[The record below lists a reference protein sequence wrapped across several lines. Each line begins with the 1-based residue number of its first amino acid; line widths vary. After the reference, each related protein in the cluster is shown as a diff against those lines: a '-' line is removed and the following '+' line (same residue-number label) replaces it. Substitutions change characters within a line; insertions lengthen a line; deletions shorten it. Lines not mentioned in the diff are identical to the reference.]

1 VTGLLRR
8 HHGTLA
14 GDCAGIEGGRIVT
27 LKNTIV
33 ASTLIQDGC
42 VACRPIS
49 ADGENVDFADT
60 ACPNFLG
67 GR

>member
-1 VTGLLRR
+1 MTGLLRR

-14 GDCAGIEGGRIVT
+14 GDGAGIEGGRIVT

>member
-1 VTGLLRR
+1 
-8 HHGTLA
+8 
-14 GDCAGIEGGRIVT
+14 VT